1 MKPPIENV
9 RVSARGK
16 EILIKVKKHTGLEHW
31 NEVCRI
37 ALCRSLAD
45 PTLPPK
51 FAKMGDSSIE
61 MEWKTF
67 AGPFQ
72 DEFAFLIVFRAQ
84 RDGIDLTKK
93 ESLAEYFRSHLERG
107 IISLWNAKSLIE
119 LHEMLMTSTI
129 DATGLVVQRFDQS
142 SEKLVDH
149 PESNLGE

>member
-72 DEFAFLIVFRAQ
+72 EELASLIVFRAQ
-84 RDGIDLTKK
+84 KDGIDLSRR
-93 ESLAEYFRSHLERG
+93 EALAECLRAHLERG
-107 IISLWNAKSLIE
+107 ISSLQNIKSVSILCK
-119 LHEMLMTSTI
+119 
-129 DATGLVVQRFDQS
+129 
-142 SEKLVDH
+142 KL
-149 PESNLGE
+149 